1 MANGENVAAPMQSFK
16 LWSAAI
22 FCRLHHT
29 FYSGAKGSMEEHRL
43 CKFEN
48 KMLQNTF
55 VPKMVKV
62 KVTQASNFYSS
73 PIIKMTKAR
82 RMRCRYM

>member
-1 MANGENVAAPMQSFK
+1 MAAPMQSFK

-29 FYSGAKGSMEEHRL
+29 FYSSAKGSMEEHRL

-48 KMLQNTF
+48 KVLQNTF

-62 KVTQASNFYSS
+62 TQTSIFYSS

-82 RMRCRYM
+82 RM

>member
-1 MANGENVAAPMQSFK
+1 MAAPLQSFK
-16 LWSAAI
+16 FWSAAI

-48 KMLQNTF
+48 KVLKNKF

-62 KVTQASNFYSS
+62 TQASNCLLFTHYYNDQS
-73 PIIKMTKAR
+73 KENEMQV
-82 RMRCRYM
+82 